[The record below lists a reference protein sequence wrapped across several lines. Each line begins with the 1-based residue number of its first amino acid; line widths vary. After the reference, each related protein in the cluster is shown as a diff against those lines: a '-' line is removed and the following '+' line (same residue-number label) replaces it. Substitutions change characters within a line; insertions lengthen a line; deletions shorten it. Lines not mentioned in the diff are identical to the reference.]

1 MSIPAGF
8 SFTLSIWQTFAILAL
23 FVWVYCLVDIVRH
36 EFKNNSK
43 TTWLLIVFFLPI
55 LGSVLYLSTGKSKR
69 ILKV

>member
-43 TTWLLIVFFLPI
+43 TTWLLIVFFSSNFRFGTI
-55 LGSVLYLSTGKSKR
+55 FIHREK
-69 ILKV
+69 